1 MGASA
6 SIQSLTPTPIYVS
19 YDERDIQG
27 SRRIQQVCD
36 IIEKQEIFK
45 HNKYHFITHLSTTT
59 NLEMAM
65 ENAACIIFC
74 ISAYTHNSYKQN
86 MELKTAIQKNIHDK
100 KMLYVVTTE
109 KFNPKENPETK
120 AIIGNHRWKP
130 LYDEKY
136 AMELITDVLLQYE

>member
-6 SIQSLTPTPIYVS
+6 SIQTQTNIYVS

-36 IIEKQEIFK
+36 ILKKQEIFK
-45 HNKYHFITHLSTTT
+45 NNKYHFISHSSTTT
-59 NLEMAM
+59 NLEMDM
-65 ENAACIIFC
+65 EKAACIIFC
-74 ISAYTHNSYKQN
+74 ISAYTHCSYKQN
-86 MELKTAIQKNIHDK
+86 LELKTAIQNDTCNK
-100 KMLYVVTTE
+100 KILYIITTE

-120 AIIGNHRWKP
+120 AIIGNNKWKP

-136 AMELITDVLLQYE
+136 ATELITDVLLQYG